1 MPNLHTAIC
10 PFYVGEKHKSISCE
24 DTYRRFCNSERRDAW
39 LHMYCETW
47 DWMRCPYAADLA
59 EAYERFEK
67 GDKEALE
74 KNAVDSLRK
83 ELKSVTTK
91 LGRAEKKNER
101 YLKRISELMKINQS
115 LVNKNEG
122 LDNKNRHLQKMF
134 RDADKHNK
142 DFEEKVWDQVQKI
155 SRMYEQRICYLIE
168 EFVPD
173 KKFTES
179 DVSAWAEDKAFA
191 LVYDRDEDE
200 EHEPYWV
207 VRYGE
212 EETVEDGEDN
222 IVQDAEE
229 QAQPE

>member
-39 LHMYCETW
+39 LHMYCDSWE
-47 DWMRCPYAADLA
+47 WMRCPHAADLS
-59 EAYERFEK
+59 EAYERYEK

-91 LGRAEKKNER
+91 LGRAEKKIEKLR
-101 YLKRISELMKINQS
+101 AVNQS
-115 LVNKNEG
+115 LVREKEIV
-122 LDNKNRHLQKMF
+122 DNKNRHLLTKWKE
-134 RDADKHNK
+134 ADKNNK

-168 EFVPD
+168 EYVPD

-179 DVSAWAEDKAFA
+179 DVAAWAKDKAFA

-200 EHEPYWV
+200 EYEPYWV

-212 EETVEDGEDN
+212 EETVEDGEDD

-229 QAQPE
+229 QTQPE